1 MALYVDIH
9 ALAGDSTL
17 RSRVAV
23 ACVIAANTI
32 RTEDIA
38 TAKHT
43 ERMAWAKAVYASPET
58 EASRVL
64 WSVLAQNA
72 GLTVAQINAADDAA
86 LQTAVTASLSAF
98 L

>member
-43 ERMAWAKAVYASPET
+43 ERMAWAKAVYASPE
-58 EASRVL
+58 
-64 WSVLAQNA
+64 NA